1 MFIRNGS
8 AIAIKN
14 LSMSQMIQNY
24 LSSLLDLK
32 TIKDISPILES
43 MRMIKSQE
51 ELQFARHAG
60 EVAAAMMVAG
70 RDRITDGIP
79 EFEVALTTTH
89 ARNTQNGEDFSRV
102 LRR

>member
-1 MFIRNGS
+1 
-8 AIAIKN
+8 
-14 LSMSQMIQNY
+14 MIQNFQ
-24 LSSLLDLK
+24 SSLLDLK

-51 ELQFARHAG
+51 ELQLARHAG

-79 EFEVALTTTH
+79 EFEVALTTTL
-89 ARNTQNGEDFSRV
+89 ARNTQNGKDFSRV